1 MEKTGCHKECMT
13 IVVPVYNREHLIRR
27 CLDSI
32 FAQSYR
38 PLRVIVVDNDSSDST
53 YSEVGEW
60 IRLHEDNDEGFSIM
74 LLKDCRRGAAHARQ
88 TGLEHSDTQRIMFFD
103 SDDVMRPT
111 AVAAIMKAWDKN
123 PGADAVAW
131 PLIVHGKK
139 GDITTHSISGNL
151 LERHLVHAIFCTLGY
166 AVKKSVLLNC
176 GGWDG
181 NFTCWDDLVTGTRL
195 LLGNPR
201 VVALKSPMAEVY
213 PQEESITGVSFSE
226 KVGKWE
232 LALDGIDDAISRSGR
247 SDQQRLHNIVTYRRA
262 ILAAHYAKE
271 GHPELANPLYQQALK
286 EIPKE
291 KRPLIRFAYHWTRL
305 GMRGAF
311 SIIGSFL

>member
-1 MEKTGCHKECMT
+1 MEVSEYHRECMT

-53 YSEVGEW
+53 RSEVEKW
-60 IRLHEDNDEGFSIM
+60 ISIHKDSDEGFSIQ
-74 LLKDCRRGAAHARQ
+74 LLNDCRRGAAHARQ
-88 TGLEHSDTQRIMFFD
+88 TGLEHSDTERIMFFD
-103 SDDVMRPT
+103 SDDVMRPH

-123 PGADAVAW
+123 PAADAVAW

-139 GDITTHSISGNL
+139 GDRITHSISGNL
-151 LERHLVHAIFCTLGY
+151 LERHLVHAIFCTQGY

-176 GGWDG
+176 GGWRG
-181 NFTCWDDLVTGTRL
+181 QFTCWDDLVTGTRL

-232 LALDGIDDAISRSGR
+232 MALDGIEEAISRSRR
-247 SDQQRLHNIVTYRRA
+247 SDQLRLQNIVSYRRA

-271 GHPELANPLYQQALK
+271 GRKDLAEPLYRQSLRK
-286 EIPKE
+286 IPKE
-291 KRPLIRFAYHWTRL
+291 KRPLIRFAYHWTKSGL
-305 GMRGAF
+305 RGAF

>member
-1 MEKTGCHKECMT
+1 MMKESESHKECMT
-13 IVVPVYNREHLIRR
+13 VVVPVYNRTHLIRR

-38 PLRVIVVDNDSSDST
+38 PLHVIVVDNDSSDST
-53 YSEVGEW
+53 YSEVEKW
-60 IRLHEDNDEGFSIM
+60 AKLHENKDGFSIQ
-74 LLKDCRRGAAHARQ
+74 LLKETRRGAAYARQ
-88 TGLEHSDTQRIMFFD
+88 KGLEHCETQRIMFFD
-103 SDDVMRPT
+103 SDDVMRPD
-111 AVAAIMKAWDKN
+111 AVASIMNAWDKE

-139 GDITTHSISGNL
+139 GDRITHSISGNL

-166 AVKKSVLLNC
+166 AVKRSVLLSC
-176 GGWDG
+176 GGWRG
-181 NFTCWDDLVTGTRL
+181 KFTCWDDLETGARL
-195 LLGNPR
+195 LLGNPQ
-201 VVALKSPMAEVY
+201 VVALKYPMAEVY
-213 PQEESITGVSFSE
+213 PQIESISGISFSA

-232 LALDGIDDAISRSGR
+232 LALDGIDEAISESGR
-247 SDQQRLHNIVTYRRA
+247 KDKQRLHNIVSYRRA

-271 GHPELANPLYQQALK
+271 GHPELAKPLYEQSLK
-286 EIPKE
+286 EMPKE

-311 SIIGSFL
+311 SIVGSLL